1 MFCWTA
7 SRYNSCKWPTWRT
20 ILFSYMF
27 IPNLYMFRALNF
39 AHHQENYLYQYDI
52 WYMSLYIGDRL
63 VSRFL
68 GTLSVTIGM
77 NLWFAPQISE
87 HCPCRRPGRLIKNLI
102 WLSCPGVASAFTPNL
117 GYNHP
122 VSHISIGSELSSV
135 QTVIQFFLTPLH
147 SISSSIP

>member
-1 MFCWTA
+1 
-7 SRYNSCKWPTWRT
+7 
-20 ILFSYMF
+20 
-27 IPNLYMFRALNF
+27 
-39 AHHQENYLYQYDI
+39 
-52 WYMSLYIGDRL
+52 
-63 VSRFL
+63 
-68 GTLSVTIGM
+68 M